1 MNALHGEFDHVRTRT
16 QSMQSVTYNGALAA
30 VEQLVLLSLQ
40 GLRLHE
46 HFQPELARK
55 LLHVRRLGHD
65 DLVLQL
71 CEGVNVRCVRIQGV
85 FRPEMRTPI

>member
-1 MNALHGEFDHVRTRT
+1 MRTRT

-46 HFQPELARK
+46 HLQSELARK
-55 LLHVRRLGHD
+55 LLHVCRLCHD